1 MDLAAALSPAT
12 PSQLSRS
19 VSAAGGCESCSLPL
33 LRWAMVPLSETLRL
47 DNKEGLE
54 EAARASSSLFSKHT
68 GGGRDLPARRGRI
81 PITSKPST
89 VLQWTPSSFLC
100 RGPKASKVKKLFP
113 AFVLKPW
120 HDVTSITEVQ
130 TRTRQQPALHPAAQH
145 AVRYPADVWLKNPR
159 ISLLKRCIK
168 SLSLK
173 MVFSNAWAALG
184 RRKSYPGS

>member
-19 VSAAGGCESCSLPL
+19 VSATGGCESFSLPL

-54 EAARASSSLFSKHT
+54 EAAGASSSLFSKHT
-68 GGGRDLPARRGRI
+68 GGGRDLPARRGCN

-100 RGPKASKVKKLFP
+100 RGPKAFKVKNFSLHLFWNLGTTLQ
-113 AFVLKPW
+113 A
-120 HDVTSITEVQ
+120 
-130 TRTRQQPALHPAAQH
+130 
-145 AVRYPADVWLKNPR
+145 
-159 ISLLKRCIK
+159 
-168 SLSLK
+168 SLK
-173 MVFSNAWAALG
+173 YKPGLGSSQPCTPLLSMPRGTQQTFDLRTQESHCSNAVLN
-184 RRKSYPGS
+184 P